1 MDPHGIAITL
11 VSQKATDKTGGYLGC
26 MVDISTLVRFID

>member
-1 MDPHGIAITL
+1 MGLQLQWFLKKT
-11 VSQKATDKTGGYLGC
+11 TDKTGGYLGC